1 MSNIDEFISNR
12 LDKITEG
19 KEVLINL
26 IIARYN
32 EGVRDGLIIGVKNK
46 TKDDNSFYLRGY
58 DFGIQMAKEIEEDT
72 IRRSKIMNKQIERQR
87 RLYDRYR

>member
-12 LDKITEG
+12 LDKIVEG

-32 EGVRDGLIIGVKNK
+32 EGVRDALIIGVKNK

-58 DFGIQMAKEIEEDT
+58 DFGIQMAKDIEEDT
-72 IRRSKIMNKQIERQR
+72 KSMSELIQALNKQ
-87 RLYDRYR
+87 

>member
-12 LDKITEG
+12 LDKIVEG

-46 TKDDNSFYLRGY
+46 TKDDNSFYNRGF
-58 DFGIQMAKEIEEDT
+58 DFGIEMTKEIEDDT
-72 IRRSKIMNKQIERQR
+72 KSMKELIQSSNNQ
-87 RLYDRYR
+87 

>member
-12 LDKITEG
+12 LDKIAEG

-58 DFGIQMAKEIEEDT
+58 DFGIQMAKDIEEDT
-72 IRRSKIMNKQIERQR
+72 
-87 RLYDRYR
+87 

>member
-1 MSNIDEFISNR
+1 MEENMSNIDEFISNR
-12 LDKITEG
+12 LDKIAEG

-46 TKDDNSFYLRGY
+46 TKDDNSFYNRGF
-58 DFGIQMAKEIEEDT
+58 DFGIEMTKEIEDDT
-72 IRRSKIMNKQIERQR
+72 KSMKELIQSLNNQ
-87 RLYDRYR
+87 

>member
-12 LDKITEG
+12 LDKIAEG

-32 EGVRDGLIIGVKNK
+32 EGVRDGLITGVKNK

-58 DFGIQMAKEIEEDT
+58 DFGIQMAKDIEEDT
-72 IRRSKIMNKQIERQR
+72 KSMSELIQALNKQ
-87 RLYDRYR
+87 

>member
-1 MSNIDEFISNR
+1 LRDDEFISNR
-12 LDKITEG
+12 LDKIAEG

-46 TKDDNSFYLRGY
+46 TKDDNSFYNRGF
-58 DFGIQMAKEIEEDT
+58 DFGIEMTKEIEDDT
-72 IRRSKIMNKQIERQR
+72 KSMKELIQSLNNQ
-87 RLYDRYR
+87 

>member
-58 DFGIQMAKEIEEDT
+58 DFGIQMAKDIEEDT
-72 IRRSKIMNKQIERQR
+72 KSMSEFNSSIKQTIKEII
-87 RLYDRYR
+87 

>member
-12 LDKITEG
+12 LDKIAEG

-46 TKDDNSFYLRGY
+46 TKDDNSFYNRGF
-58 DFGIQMAKEIEEDT
+58 DFGIEIG
-72 IRRSKIMNKQIERQR
+72 IGIEMGF
-87 RLYDRYR
+87 

>member
-26 IIARYN
+26 ILARYN

-46 TKDDNSFYLRGY
+46 TKDENSFYLSGY
-58 DFGIQMAKEIEEDT
+58 LFGIQMAKEIEAD
-72 IRRSKIMNKQIERQR
+72 SKSMSELIQALNKQ
-87 RLYDRYR
+87 

>member
-12 LDKITEG
+12 LDKIAEG

-46 TKDDNSFYLRGY
+46 TKDDNSFYNRGF
-58 DFGIQMAKEIEEDT
+58 DFGIEMTKEIEDDT
-72 IRRSKIMNKQIERQR
+72 KSMKELIQSLNNQ
-87 RLYDRYR
+87 

>member
-12 LDKITEG
+12 LDKIAEG

-26 IIARYN
+26 LIARYN

-46 TKDDNSFYLRGY
+46 TKDDNSFYNRGF
-58 DFGIQMAKEIEEDT
+58 DFGIEMTKEIEDDT
-72 IRRSKIMNKQIERQR
+72 KSMKELIQSLNNQ
-87 RLYDRYR
+87 